1 MSWSSIADMP
11 TARYALA
18 ATSDANGNIYVIG
31 GNDTNFNKVATVEKW
46 DGSSWSSLPDM
57 PTARELLAVA
67 SDSGGNIYAMGGEN
81 SSGEMATVE
90 KWDGSSWSSLPDM
103 PTVRY
108 FVAGTSNSSGIYAI
122 GGYNG
127 NVLATVET
135 FAISTPSPPDP
146 PSNLVATQQ

>member
-31 GNDTNFNKVATVEKW
+31 GNDTNFNKV
-46 DGSSWSSLPDM
+46 
-57 PTARELLAVA
+57 
-67 SDSGGNIYAMGGEN
+67 
-81 SSGEMATVE
+81 ATVE